1 MALVEPPMA
10 LCTTMA
16 FSSASFVR
24 ISLTFIS
31 FSTNF
36 IIWRPAFLAQA
47 RISRMVAGISA
58 EPGSASPN
66 ASAIHCIVLAVPRN
80 VQAPQEGHPVF
91 L

>member
-10 LCTTMA
+10 LSTTMA
-16 FSSASFVR
+16 FSNEYDNEKFFGEYAKM
-24 ISLTFIS
+24 
-31 FSTNF
+31 
-36 IIWRPAFLAQA
+36 
-47 RISRMVAGISA
+47 SRMVAGISA